1 MDEIVGSGGLGADI
15 ATDGSACSD
24 AAGDID
30 ETKDWCI
37 ELDGERYAGLHLLV
51 EFWDAQNLSDL
62 SFIEAA
68 LTDAARAA
76 KARVLE
82 TKFHKFTPSG
92 GVTGVALLAE
102 SHISIHTW
110 PEHNYAAIDVFMC
123 GTCNPHDA
131 VPVLEKAFAPQR
143 SQVIEQRRGKISA

>member
-15 ATDGSACSD
+15 AMNESTNFE

-30 ETKDWCI
+30 ESKDWCI

-51 EFWDAQNLSDL
+51 EFWDAQNLNDP
-62 SFIEAA
+62 SFIETA
-68 LTDAARAA
+68 LVDAACAA

-82 TKFHKFTPSG
+82 TKLHKFTPSG

-110 PEHNYAAIDVFMC
+110 PEHSYAAIDVFMC

-143 SQVIEQRRGKISA
+143 VQVIEQRRGKISA